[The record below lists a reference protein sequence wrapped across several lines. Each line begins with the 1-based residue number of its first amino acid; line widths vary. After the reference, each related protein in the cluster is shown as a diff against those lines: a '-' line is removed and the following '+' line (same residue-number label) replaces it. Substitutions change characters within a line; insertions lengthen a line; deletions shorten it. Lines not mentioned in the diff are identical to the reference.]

1 MTGGPDEKPA
11 TEFELATSALGTLT
25 CRRITLGARMRVLRH
40 IGDDPAPTPQKV
52 SRALLMAIAIKPD
65 GSEVAQAEA
74 ASVTDSEI
82 ETFAGSMLKLDDSL
96 RPAGWAL
103 GDPATAA
110 LATGLK
116 AKEKKLFGTATSLSA
131 LKDSVADAAARA
143 MGSPASSRRPFTGV
157 PRADVGKLI
166 AGVPPKPRPAEIALR
181 TIMERREAFAATL
194 PEDREAAM
202 VVASGPGGPCFYAAE
217 AEAITA
223 DLISFRG
230 LDDDGEPVEI
240 LQDASQC
247 NVMFLPI
254 RKAAARG
261 PLGFGGGA
269 K

>member
-1 MTGGPDEKPA
+1 MADRPREQSE
-11 TEFELATSALGTLT
+11 TEFELATGALGALT

-40 IGDDPAPTPQKV
+40 IGDDLDPTPQKV
-52 SRALLMAIAIKPD
+52 ARALLRAIAIKPD

-74 ASVTDSEI
+74 DAVTDSEI
-82 ETFAGSMLKLDDSL
+82 ETFAGSMLRLDDSL
-96 RPAGWAL
+96 RPAGWTL
-103 GDPATAA
+103 GDPAMAA

-116 AKEKKLFGTATSLSA
+116 AKEKKLFGTTSSLSA

-143 MGSPASSRRPFTGV
+143 MGSSAPSRRPFTGV
-157 PRADVGKLI
+157 PRADVEKLV

-181 TIMERREAFAATL
+181 MIMERREAFAATL

-202 VVASGPGGPCFYAAE
+202 VVASGPGGPCFYTAE

-254 RKAAARG
+254 RKAATRG